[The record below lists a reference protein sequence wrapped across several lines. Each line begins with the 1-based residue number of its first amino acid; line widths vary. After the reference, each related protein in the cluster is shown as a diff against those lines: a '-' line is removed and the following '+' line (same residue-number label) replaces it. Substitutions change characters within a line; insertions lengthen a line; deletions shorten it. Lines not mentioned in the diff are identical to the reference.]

1 MFCGF
6 RFAGRK
12 IEPVPARR
20 PDHPL
25 ERPALA
31 R

>member
-6 RFAGRK
+6 RFAGRR
-12 IEPVPARR
+12 IEPARARKPER
-20 PDHPL
+20 PVK
-25 ERPALA
+25 RPALA